1 MSPEIVFAAITLGS
15 FAASFVNA
23 AFATGGIYIILLTS
37 LSVLPV
43 SAAIPLQAVL
53 SAGSL
58 IGRITYFWR
67 NIQWVI
73 VGTFLAGSLVGVFA
87 GARTFIALPEGL
99 IQLLL
104 GIILIALIWLPKV
117 PAKIPLRHPFFFV
130 GIVHSFLGTVFGVG
144 SILQSIVIRTGLT
157 RLEITG
163 TLAACMLG
171 LDVLKGTS
179 YVGLGFSYVDYLP
192 LIISAI
198 LAGFAGTWAG
208 KRVSHHISETAFRR
222 VFRWLITVVAL
233 RLIYKGLS

>member
-1 MSPEIVFAAITLGS
+1 MSPEVVLAAITIGS
-15 FAASFVNA
+15 FVASFVNA

-43 SAAIPLQAVL
+43 SAAVPLQAVL

-58 IGRITYFWR
+58 IGRIAYFWQ
-67 NIQWVI
+67 NIQWRI
-73 VGTFLAGSLVGVFA
+73 VATFLTGCLIGVFA
-87 GARTFIALPEGL
+87 GANIFIALPDGV

-104 GIILIALIWLPKV
+104 GIILIFLIWLPKV
-117 PAKIPLRHPFFFV
+117 PRKIPLRHPFFFV

-157 RLEITG
+157 KLEITG

-171 LDVLKGTS
+171 LDVLKGSS
-179 YVGLGFSYVDYLP
+179 YTGLGFSYLDYFP
-192 LIISAI
+192 IIILAT

-208 KRVSHHISETAFRR
+208 KRVSHRISETAFRR
-222 VFRWLITVVAL
+222 AFRWLITLVAL
-233 RLIYKGLS
+233 RLIYKGLV